1 MLTSDAAVAAVAHG
15 MGVEAAVL
23 ALGIV
28 IHINTIVDNHN
39 LREISKFF
47 LNSSPELM
55 GILKLGNVLVFIQ
68 LILFLIGL

>member
-28 IHINTIVDNHN
+28 IHINMTVVDNHN

-68 LILFLIGL
+68 LIFVPH

>member
-28 IHINTIVDNHN
+28 IHI
-39 LREISKFF
+39 ISQFA
-47 LNSSPELM
+47 
-55 GILKLGNVLVFIQ
+55 GDI
-68 LILFLIGL
+68 